1 MLLLLQLHFLRI
13 LHIRIRSFVNV
24 HISVEIKEYPFIPIF
39 TCYLHFCVCCA
50 CRINIR
56 LN

>member
-13 LHIRIRSFVNV
+13 LHIRIRSFVSV

-39 TCYLHFCVCCA
+39 TSVTFIFVFVVHVEL
-50 CRINIR
+50 I
-56 LN
+56 LG